1 MLLALN
7 FIDEVE
13 HLILG
18 DFSHSS
24 DDLTDARMLLRQ
36 VDAKL
41 NGQVVV
47 AIAELSNGLMVKGH
61 HAAIEYDTVKD
72 LVKLSLVQLLSSGH
86 NELGSVL
93 FRTHAHAPLSDVED
107 VSTLDLHAHF

>member
-24 DDLTDARMLLRQ
+24 DDLTDASLLLRQ
-36 VDAKL
+36 EDAKL
-41 NGQVVV
+41 DGQVVV
-47 AIAELSNGLMVKGH
+47 AITELSNGLPFNGN
-61 HAAIEYDTVKD
+61 HAIDYDTVKD
-72 LVKLSLVQLLSSGH
+72 LVKFRLSYECVEQSLVHSLDSG
-86 NELGSVL
+86 NM
-93 FRTHAHAPLSDVED
+93 
-107 VSTLDLHAHF
+107 